1 MLNFLQIR
9 QLIGLLLLLLGT
21 VVIVGW
27 FTRTDALVQILPD
40 LVAMV
45 FNTAFCLAVAGL
57 ALLCE
62 RAAPGV
68 RRGAQYGAGVV
79 LLALAGASFG
89 QNYAGADLG
98 IDQLFVKVW
107 LTDTNPHPGRLAPM
121 TTLGFL
127 LAGVVFLLLPHLQRA
142 RRARAG
148 AQVLSLATLTLGIVG
163 ITGYTLK
170 LELLYDW
177 YRYARMAPHSALGL
191 LLLGAA
197 HWLAWYEALRNTD
210 AGVDRDDK
218 RITAVATVI
227 LLVMALTTGM
237 AGFVLSAQRTE
248 AALNNNLETAHA
260 NRAQLLQYVLDTST
274 GQAAAL
280 ASNPALRRHFLGAGA
295 GPGEA
300 KELAAH
306 LRSDGYASVTMHAV
320 DGRTL
325 LKSGVA
331 EGGAAIVLVTSAGHR
346 LLWNR
351 QPTLEIPVRVRA
363 ATGDLGVIVAQRALP
378 AVQTLLADAP
388 LLGATGDII
397 ICAARGAD
405 HMGCLPS
412 RLNPSGFL
420 NVARERDGKALP
432 MSRALDGQSG
442 LTIARDYRGQQV
454 AAAYGPIGNTGLGLL
469 VKQDAVDLYE
479 PIRTQLQT
487 MLGLLALL
495 FVAGM
500 LLLRWQLTPLI
511 GALLLARRQARAG
524 EAKIQAVVDNVVD
537 GLITIDEH
545 GEVKSINPAAAAMF
559 GYRASEVVG
568 FGIERLIPP
577 HLRGQHEAGMR
588 RYLGGAVSRVVGRSG
603 VQVPGLKKD
612 GSEFPM
618 QLSIR
623 EAQVEG
629 GRLFVGIVR
638 DISEQKKALETS
650 SRFNAFL
657 EATPNLVAFLGQD
670 ERLLYLNK
678 AGRALLGLDLQAD
691 CSGVSMSEFHLAGSA
706 PLRDIMDAARNSAWR
721 GEYALCSRDRV
732 VVPLMF
738 TVVSIVDGQDDTV
751 SYSMVGVDM
760 SELKRA
766 ESEMS
771 ATIERFDLVARATN
785 DTVWDWD
792 FVAGEI
798 WWNRGISV
806 TYGHALADVQAAADW
821 WVAHLHP
828 DDRARIVASVDAE
841 IDNGGQTWTD
851 EYRFERADGSYA
863 HVHDRGYIIRDG
875 DGRAVRMIG
884 AMMDIS
890 ERRQVEE
897 RVRQLEQRFSKIF
910 SMSPVAISVSRLA
923 DGEVLEVND
932 AFSKML
938 GYERDQLDL
947 HTAALRRAWQTP
959 QDRAAMSERIT
970 DDSSISGFETQLQTA
985 GGVTISVLFSA
996 EVVELEGEP
1005 HLLCLYSDISERK
1018 RSEQALR
1025 FSEEK
1030 FRSIVETTQDW
1041 VWAVDFDGRLT
1052 YSNPAVQT
1060 VLGYE
1065 PEELLGNV
1073 MLRYLHPEQRA
1084 GVEQAFLAL
1093 RARCEGWSNWLMR
1106 WRHKDGSERYLKSS
1120 ALPVFDVNGELTGYR
1135 GTDHDVTA
1143 IKEFEFELSEAKRR
1157 AESANQAKSE
1167 FLANMSHEIRT
1178 PMNGVIGLTN
1188 LVLKTRLTEQQQ
1200 DYMELIRA
1208 SADSLRR
1215 LLNDILDFSKM
1226 EANKLELDLAEFDLR
1241 EEVANVMRTFGA
1253 AAGEKD
1259 LELALD
1265 IAPEVPALVVGDN
1278 GRLAQVLINLTSNAI
1293 KFTRKGEVVLR
1304 VRQLSHGAGATELQF
1319 SVADT
1324 GIGISPQQQEHIF
1337 ESFVQG
1343 DASTTRQYGGTGLGL
1358 AIVSQLV
1365 ALMEGRLWVD
1375 SEPGAGTTFHFTVR
1389 LAVPERA
1396 VSAGS
1401 PPSSPSPQYHRQELQ
1416 AMPVLVAEPNPT
1428 PRAIV
1433 GALLRSWGL
1442 QPVLVETWSDAL
1454 AELARASD
1462 AGRAYPV
1469 VLCDARLRVSGVS
1482 GASGTAALPAAL
1494 GAAAHL
1500 CQHLIVMTS
1509 ARDLAAGIEAFRD
1522 AGVGQFV
1529 RKPFKHSELFAAI
1542 MQVLHSEARP
1552 EAPPGVRPAVRPDAP
1567 LASRMQAALTGTSAP
1582 KALRVLVAED
1592 HPINQTLVT
1601 ELLRARGHFYA
1612 LAENGVEVL
1621 SMLAQGT
1628 YDAILMDGQMPEMDG
1643 YQATAEIRR
1652 REQAAGGGHIHI
1664 VAVTAHAMQED
1675 RDRCLKAGMDDYI
1688 AKPIE
1693 PEELFACLERPWV
1706 GARADGAGSG
1716 VATPGAPAPAPVPAA
1731 VFDLEAALKRTRGK
1745 KALLAKMAQ
1754 AFLDDVPDALR
1765 ELRGAVDSG
1774 DAARI
1779 ERSAHRMKG
1788 AAATLTG
1795 AAVAGAAVAVERMAR
1810 ANSRDDILRMQPA
1823 LAELEARIEELTAAL
1838 AQVVE

>member
-9 QLIGLLLLLLGT
+9 QSIGVLLLLLGI
-21 VVIVGW
+21 VVMVGW
-27 FTRTDALVQILPD
+27 FTRSDALVQILPD

-45 FNTAFCLAVAGL
+45 FNTAFGFAVAGL

-62 RAAPGV
+62 RAGPGPV
-68 RRGAQYGAGVV
+68 RRGAQYGAGAV
-79 LLALAGASFG
+79 LLALAAAAFG

-107 LTDTNPHPGRLAPM
+107 VTDTNPHPGRVAPM
-121 TTLGFL
+121 TSFGFV
-127 LAGVVFLLLPHLQRA
+127 LAGAAFLLLPHLQRA
-142 RRARAG
+142 RRARA
-148 AQVLSLATLTLGIVG
+148 ATQVLSLATLTLGIVG
-163 ITGYTLK
+163 VTGYTLK

-177 YRYARMAPHSALGL
+177 YRFARMAPHSAFGF

-197 HWLAWYEALRNTD
+197 QWLAWYQALRNTE

-218 RITAVATVI
+218 RITAVATMI

-248 AALNNNLETAHA
+248 AALNNNLEAAHA
-260 NRAQLLQYVLDTST
+260 NRAQLLLYALDNST
-274 GQAAAL
+274 RQAAAL
-280 ASNPALRRHFLGAGA
+280 ASDPALRRQFA

-300 KELAAH
+300 EGLAAH
-306 LRSDGYASVTMHAV
+306 LLGDDYTSVTVHAA

-325 LKSGVA
+325 LTT
-331 EGGAAIVLVTSAGHR
+331 GAPEAGAVITLATSDGQR
-346 LLWNR
+346 LLWN
-351 QPTLEIPVRVRA
+351 QHPSLETPVRVRA
-363 ATGDLGVIVAQRALP
+363 GARELGVIVAQRRLP
-378 AVQTLLADAP
+378 VVMTLLADAA
-388 LLGATGDII
+388 LLGATGDIL
-397 ICAARGAD
+397 ICAARAAD

-412 RLNPSGFL
+412 RLNPPGFV
-420 NVARERDGKALP
+420 NIARERDGKALP
-432 MSRALDGQSG
+432 MSRALDGQAG
-442 LTIARDYRGQQV
+442 LAVARDYRGQQV
-454 AAAYGPIGNTGLGLL
+454 VAVYGPIGNTGLGLL

-495 FVAGM
+495 FAAGM

-537 GLITIDEH
+537 GLITIDEQ
-545 GEVKSINPAAAAMF
+545 GTVKSINPAAAAMF
-559 GYRASEVVG
+559 GYRADEVIG
-568 FGIERLIPP
+568 FGIERLIPA
-577 HLRGQHEAGMR
+577 HLRGQHQAGMR
-588 RYLGGAVSRVVGRSG
+588 RYLGGAASRVVGRPG

-612 GSEFPM
+612 GAEFPM

-657 EATPNLVAFLGQD
+657 EATPNLVAFLGAD

-678 AGRALLGLDLQAD
+678 AGRALLGLDLHAD
-691 CSGVSMSEFHLAGSA
+691 CSGMSMTEFYWARSGMA
-706 PLRDIMDAARNSAWR
+706 PLHEIMRAARDGAWR
-721 GEYALCSRDRV
+721 GEYALCSRDGAV
-732 VVPLMF
+732 LPLMF
-738 TVVSIVDGQDDTV
+738 TIVGIVDGQDDTV

-766 ESEMS
+766 EREMR

-792 FVAGEI
+792 FGSNEI
-798 WWNRGISV
+798 WWNPGITV
-806 TYGHALADVQAAADW
+806 TYGHASGSVQTCADW
-821 WVAHLHP
+821 WVARIHP
-828 DDRARIVASVDAE
+828 EDRDRVVAGVDAE
-841 IDNGGQTWTD
+841 IDSGGQTWSG
-851 EYRFERADGSYA
+851 EYRFERADGTYA
-863 HVHDRGYIIRDG
+863 YVHDRGYIIRDG
-875 DGRAVRMIG
+875 AGRAARMIG

-938 GYERDQLDL
+938 GYERDQLAL

-959 QDRAAMSERIT
+959 QDRAAMRARIT

-985 GGVTISVLFSA
+985 AGATISVLFSA
-996 EVVELEGEP
+996 EVVELDGEP

-1030 FRSIVETTQDW
+1030 FRSIVETTKDW
-1041 VWAVDFDGRLT
+1041 VWAVDLDGRLI
-1052 YSNPAVQT
+1052 YSNPAVQA

-1065 PEELLGNV
+1065 PEELLGSV

-1084 GVEQAFLAL
+1084 QVEQEYLRL

-1106 WRHKDGSERYLKSS
+1106 WSHKDGGERYLKSS
-1120 ALPVFDVNGELTGYR
+1120 ALPVFDANGELIGYR

-1143 IKEFEFELSEAKRR
+1143 IKQFEFELSEAKRR

-1226 EANKLELDLAEFDLR
+1226 EAKKLELDLAEFDLR
-1241 EEVANVMRTFGA
+1241 EEVANVLRTFGA

-1265 IAPEVPALVVGDN
+1265 IAPEVPAQVVGDN

-1324 GIGISPQQQEHIF
+1324 GIGISPQQQERIF

-1365 ALMEGRLWVD
+1365 ALMEGRLWVE
-1375 SEPGAGTTFHFTVR
+1375 SEAGAGTTFHFTVR
-1389 LAVPERA
+1389 LRVPERA
-1396 VSAGS
+1396 ASGAPA
-1401 PPSSPSPQYHRQELQ
+1401 PPPQYHRPELK
-1416 AMPVLVAEPNPT
+1416 ALPVLVADDNPT
-1428 PRAIV
+1428 TGAIIA
-1433 GALLRSWGL
+1433 GLLRSWDM
-1442 QPVLVETWSDAL
+1442 QPVLVGGCEQAL
-1454 AELARASD
+1454 AELQRAAA
-1462 AGRAYPV
+1462 AGGAYQV
-1469 VLCDARLRVSGVS
+1469 ALCDARLCGE
-1482 GASGTAALPAAL
+1482 GFEALLAALRASSQL
-1494 GAAAHL
+1494 GPRM
-1500 CQHLIVMTS
+1500 IVMTS
-1509 ARDLAAGIEAFRD
+1509 ARDLPAEVEAFRG
-1522 AGVGQFV
+1522 AGVSQFV
-1529 RKPFKHSELFAAI
+1529 RKPFKHSELFAAV
-1542 MQVLHSEARP
+1542 MQVLHTEAGEAPQEARP
-1552 EAPPGVRPAVRPDAP
+1552 AAAPTAGRDAP
-1567 LASRMQAALTGTSAP
+1567 LEDKMRSALMGSRAP
-1582 KALRVLVAED
+1582 RALRVLVAED

-1612 LAENGVEVL
+1612 LAENGLEVIR
-1621 SMLAQGT
+1621 MLGEGA

-1652 REQAAGGGHIHI
+1652 REQVDGGGHIHI
-1664 VAVTAHAMQED
+1664 VALTAHAMQED
-1675 RDRCLKAGMDDYI
+1675 RERCLKAGMDDYI

-1693 PEELFACLERPWV
+1693 PEELFACLERPWA
-1706 GARADGAGSG
+1706 GAREAGAG
-1716 VATPGAPAPAPVPAA
+1716 PGLAAAHASAPAPATA
-1731 VFDLEAALKRTRGK
+1731 VFDLETALKRTRGK
-1745 KALLAKMAQ
+1745 KALLAHMAQ
-1754 AFLDDVPDALR
+1754 TFLDDVPQALR

-1795 AAVAGAAVAVERMAR
+1795 AAVADAAVAVERIAR
-1810 ANSRDDILRMQPA
+1810 ANARGDIERMQPA
-1823 LAELEARIEELTAAL
+1823 LAELEARIEELSAAL
-1838 AQVVE
+1838 ARILE